1 MIYIILLAALAAAVL
16 LITEPRMIE
25 ASAQTPKDSKMSI
38 SAAKEFSF
46 SRDVIVNV
54 RGESTKHLNIFDG
67 SKVKARKLSDGGR
80 KSLLPK
86 DVVIIKSKSG
96 NGNNPYRL
104 RQIDKIEDG
113 RVYFKNPPVSEFQ
126 ELKSRDLCAVFAK
139 VTHIENRAA

>member
-54 RGESTKHLNIFDG
+54 REKALRWREKIF
-67 SKVKARKLSDGGR
+67 
-80 KSLLPK
+80 
-86 DVVIIKSKSG
+86 I
-96 NGNNPYRL
+96 
-104 RQIDKIEDG
+104 
-113 RVYFKNPPVSEFQ
+113 
-126 ELKSRDLCAVFAK
+126 
-139 VTHIENRAA
+139 T

>member
-1 MIYIILLAALAAAVL
+1 ML
-16 LITEPRMIE
+16 E
-25 ASAQTPKDSKMSI
+25 
-38 SAAKEFSF
+38 
-46 SRDVIVNV
+46 
-54 RGESTKHLNIFDG
+54 
-67 SKVKARKLSDGGR
+67 RKLSDGGR